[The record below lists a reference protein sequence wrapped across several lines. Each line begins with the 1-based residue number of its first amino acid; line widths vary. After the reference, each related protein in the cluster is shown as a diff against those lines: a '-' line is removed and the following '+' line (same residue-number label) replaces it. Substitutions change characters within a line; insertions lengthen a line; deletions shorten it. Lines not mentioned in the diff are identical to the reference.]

1 MSLLALGVDHLPSL
15 HSQGPSSYGLSVAK
29 IVRRT
34 GLALKPSHELWQ
46 SIFGDNGRIAVSTIF
61 FSFVL
66 NILALTGSLFM
77 LQVYDRVLPSGSV
90 PTLVALGL
98 IVLVLYAYY
107 GVLDYVRSRIFVRV
121 GRKVEEGLRNRVF
134 DAMSTLSLN
143 KANLLGG
150 LPVQDLNT
158 IRQFISGQGPLAYFD
173 MPYVPLYLLVV
184 FLLHWV
190 LGVVATISAVIIFAL
205 ALLAERATRAPS
217 SAATIATAKAQA
229 MTEETRR
236 NAEALFSLGM
246 KGAMRDR
253 WTVLQSEALEHQTRA
268 NDAGATYSTFSR
280 VFRLVIQ
287 SAMLGTAAWL
297 AVKHEISSGSI
308 IASSIIMGR
317 ALAPIEQAVGGWQQ
331 FLGARKAY
339 ERLSRVL
346 SQVPAE
352 RQRMKLPEPK
362 GLVDVEG
369 ATVVLPGTEKPVL
382 QNISFRV
389 QPGMGLGIIGPTGAG
404 KSTMARALVGLV
416 QLQRGAVRLDGAT
429 PDQRD
434 SDEHGRLIGYLPQDV
449 QIFDGTVAENISR
462 FTPAPD
468 ARKIVEAAQLAN
480 IHEFVMR
487 LPQGYDTP
495 MMEGGSRLS
504 AGQRQR
510 LALARALFGDPVLL
524 VMDEP
529 NSNLDAEGELA
540 LDKAIRAALA
550 RGASVIVVA
559 HRPSAL
565 NAIHDLLVLANG
577 QVAAYGKRD
586 EVLKKVGALQGTHAP
601 TTPPLQ
607 QIQHGG
613 RQIISMAGK
622 VTVPG
627 SETRN

>member
-1 MSLLALGVDHLPSL
+1 MA
-15 HSQGPSSYGLSVAK
+15 A
-29 IVRRT
+29 
-34 GLALKPSHELWQ
+34 KPSNELWQ
-46 SIFGDNGRIAVSTIF
+46 RIFSDNGRIAVSTIF

-143 KANLLGG
+143 KANLMGG

-190 LGVVATISAVIIFAL
+190 LGVVATVAAVFIFGL

-217 SAATIATAKAQA
+217 SAATLATAKAQA

-246 KGAMRDR
+246 KSAMRDR
-253 WTVLQSEALEHQTRA
+253 WSILQGEALEHQTRA
-268 NDAGATYSTFSR
+268 NDSGASYSTFSR

-287 SAMLGTAAWL
+287 SALLGTGAWL

-317 ALAPIEQAVGGWQQ
+317 ALAPIEQAVAGWQQ

-352 RQRMKLPEPK
+352 RQRMTLPNPK
-362 GLVDVEG
+362 GLVEVEG
-369 ATVVLPGTEKPVL
+369 ATVVLPGTDKPVL

-416 QLQRGAVRLDGAT
+416 PLQRGAVRLDGAT
-429 PDQRD
+429 PDQRN
-434 SDEHGRLIGYLPQDV
+434 SDDHGRLIGYLPQDV

-462 FTPAPD
+462 FTPSPD
-468 ARKIVEAAQLAN
+468 ASKIVEAAQLAN

-586 EVLKKVGALQGTHAP
+586 EVLKKVGAVQGTPAP
-601 TTPPLQ
+601 AIAQPQ
-607 QIQHGG
+607 QPAPS
-613 RQIISMAGK
+613 QIISMAGK
-622 VTVPG
+622 VPVPG
-627 SETRN
+627 SQTRN

>member
-1 MSLLALGVDHLPSL
+1 MAVKTSN
-15 HSQGPSSYGLSVAK
+15 
-29 IVRRT
+29 
-34 GLALKPSHELWQ
+34 ELWQ
-46 SIFGDNGRIAVSTIF
+46 RVFSDNGRIAVSTIF

-66 NILALTGSLFM
+66 NVLALTGSLFM

-98 IVLVLYAYY
+98 IVLVLYGYY
-107 GVLDYVRSRIFVRV
+107 GLLDYVRSRIFVRV

-143 KANLLGG
+143 KANFVGG

-190 LGVVATISAVIIFAL
+190 LGVVATVAAVMIFAL
-205 ALLAERATRAPS
+205 ALLAERSTRAPS
-217 SAATIATAKAQA
+217 SAASLATARAQA

-246 KGAMRDR
+246 KGSMRDR
-253 WTVLQSEALEHQTRA
+253 WSVLQGEALEHQTRA
-268 NDAGATYSTFSR
+268 NDAGASYSTFSR

-287 SAMLGTAAWL
+287 SALLGTGAWL

-317 ALAPIEQAVGGWQQ
+317 ALAPIEQAVAGWQQ
-331 FLGARKAY
+331 FSGARKAY
-339 ERLSRVL
+339 ERLARVL
-346 SQVPAE
+346 AQVPAE

-362 GLVDVEG
+362 GLVEVEG
-369 ATVVLPGTEKPVL
+369 ATVVLAGTEKPVL

-416 QLQRGAVRLDGAT
+416 PLQRGAVRLDGAT
-429 PDQRD
+429 PDQRN
-434 SDEHGRLIGYLPQDV
+434 SDDHGRLIGYLPQDV

-462 FTPAPD
+462 FSPSPD
-468 ARKIVEAAQLAN
+468 ASKIVEAAQLAN

-495 MMEGGSRLS
+495 LMEGGSRLS

-540 LDKAIRAALA
+540 LDRAIRSALA

-586 EVLKKVGALQGTHAP
+586 EVLKKVGAVQAAP
-601 TTPPLQ
+601 APSAAPSKQ
-607 QIQHGG
+607 QASVS
-613 RQIISMAGK
+613 IISMAGK
-622 VTVPG
+622 VPVPG
-627 SETRN
+627 PQTRN

>member
-1 MSLLALGVDHLPSL
+1 MA
-15 HSQGPSSYGLSVAK
+15 
-29 IVRRT
+29 VR
-34 GLALKPSHELWQ
+34 ASNELW
-46 SIFGDNGRIAVSTIF
+46 SHVFAANGRIAVSTIF

-66 NILALTGSLFM
+66 NVLALTGSLFM

-98 IVLVLYAYY
+98 IVLVLYAYC
-107 GVLDYVRSRIFVRV
+107 GLLDYIRSRIFVRV
-121 GRKVEEGLRNRVF
+121 GRRIEEQLRERVF

-143 KANLLGG
+143 KANAVGSM
-150 LPVQDLNT
+150 PVQDLNT
-158 IRQFISGQGPLAYFD
+158 VRQFISGQGPLAYFD

-184 FLLHWV
+184 FLLHWI
-190 LGVVATISAVIIFAL
+190 LGVVAAISAVVIFGL
-205 ALLAERATRAPS
+205 ALLAERATRAPT
-217 SAATIATAKAQA
+217 AASTQA
-229 MTEETRR
+229 MTRAMMMTEETRR
-236 NAEALFSLGM
+236 NSEALFSLGM

-253 WTVLQSEALEHQTRA
+253 WSKIQGEALHYQTLA
-268 NDAGATYSTFSR
+268 NDAGSSYSTFSR
-280 VFRLVIQ
+280 VFRMVIQ
-287 SAMLGTAAWL
+287 SAMLGTGAWL

-317 ALAPIEQAVGGWQQ
+317 ALAPIEQAVAGWQQ

-339 ERLSRVL
+339 ERLARVL
-346 SQVPAE
+346 SQVPAQRE
-352 RQRMKLPEPK
+352 RMKLPDPK
-362 GLVDVEG
+362 GLVEVEG
-369 ATVVLPGTEKPVL
+369 AVVMLPGSDKPVL
-382 QNISFRV
+382 QNINFRV

-404 KSTMARALVGLV
+404 KSTIARALVGLV
-416 QLQRGAVRLDGAT
+416 PLTRGAVRLDGAT

-462 FTPAPD
+462 FSPSPNPA
-468 ARKIVEAAQLAN
+468 KIVEAAQLAN
-480 IHEFVMR
+480 IHDFVMR

-529 NSNLDAEGELA
+529 NSNLDSEGELA

-586 EVLKKVGALQGTHAP
+586 EVLKKVGAVRSAHEAAPVQNQQAP
-601 TTPPLQ
+601 TQ
-607 QIQHGG
+607 QITMGG
-613 RQIISMAGK
+613 RIP
-622 VTVPG
+622 VPG
-627 SETRN
+627 SQTRN

>member
-1 MSLLALGVDHLPSL
+1 MA
-15 HSQGPSSYGLSVAK
+15 A
-29 IVRRT
+29 
-34 GLALKPSHELWQ
+34 KPSNELWQ
-46 SIFGDNGRIAVSTIF
+46 RIFSDNGRIAVSTIF

-90 PTLVALGL
+90 PTLIALGL
-98 IVLVLYAYY
+98 IVLVLYGYY

-121 GRKVEEGLRNRVF
+121 GRKIEEGLRNRVF

-143 KANLLGG
+143 KANLVGG
-150 LPVQDLNT
+150 MPVQDLNT

-190 LGVVATISAVIIFAL
+190 LGVVATVSAVIIFGL
-205 ALLAERATRAPS
+205 ALLAEHATRAPS
-217 SAATIATAKAQA
+217 SAATMATAKAQM

-253 WTVLQSEALEHQTRA
+253 WSVLQGEALEHQTRA
-268 NDAGATYSTFSR
+268 NDAGASFSTFSR

-287 SAMLGTAAWL
+287 SALLGTGAYL

-339 ERLSRVL
+339 ERLARIL
-346 SQVPAE
+346 GQVPAE
-352 RQRMKLPEPK
+352 RQRMKLPDPK
-362 GLVDVEG
+362 GLVEVEG
-369 ATVVLPGTEKPVL
+369 VTVVLHGTEKPVL

-404 KSTMARALVGLV
+404 KSTMARALMGLV
-416 QLQRGAVRLDGAT
+416 PLQRGAVRLDGAT

-462 FTPAPD
+462 FTPSPD
-468 ARKIVEAAQLAN
+468 ANKIVEAALLAN

-487 LPQGYDTP
+487 LPLGYDTP

-565 NAIHDLLVLANG
+565 NSIHDLLVLANG

-586 EVLKKVGALQGTHAP
+586 EVLKKVGALQGIK
-601 TTPPLQ
+601 TPAAVPPQ
-607 QIQHGG
+607 QAGSQV
-613 RQIISMAGK
+613 ISMAGK
-622 VTVPG
+622 VPVPG
-627 SETRN
+627 SQTRN

>member
-1 MSLLALGVDHLPSL
+1 MA
-15 HSQGPSSYGLSVAK
+15 A
-29 IVRRT
+29 
-34 GLALKPSHELWQ
+34 KPSNELWQ
-46 SIFGDNGRIAVSTIF
+46 RIFSDNGRIAVSTIF

-90 PTLVALGL
+90 PTLIALGL
-98 IVLVLYAYY
+98 IVLVLYGYY

-121 GRKVEEGLRNRVF
+121 GRKIEEGLRNRVF

-143 KANLLGG
+143 KANLVGG
-150 LPVQDLNT
+150 MPVQDLNT

-190 LGVVATISAVIIFAL
+190 LGVVATVSAVIIFGL
-205 ALLAERATRAPS
+205 ALLAEHATRAPS
-217 SAATIATAKAQA
+217 SAATMATAKAQM

-253 WTVLQSEALEHQTRA
+253 WSVLQGEALEHQTRA
-268 NDAGATYSTFSR
+268 NDAGASFSTFSR

-287 SAMLGTAAWL
+287 SALLGTGAYL

-339 ERLSRVL
+339 ERLARIL
-346 SQVPAE
+346 GQVPAE
-352 RQRMKLPEPK
+352 RQRMKLPDPK
-362 GLVDVEG
+362 GLVEVEG
-369 ATVVLPGTEKPVL
+369 ATVVLHGTEKPVL

-416 QLQRGAVRLDGAT
+416 PLQRGAVRLDGAT

-462 FTPAPD
+462 FTPSPD
-468 ARKIVEAAQLAN
+468 ANKIVEAALLAN

-565 NAIHDLLVLANG
+565 NSIHDLLVLANG

-586 EVLKKVGALQGTHAP
+586 EVLKKVGALQGIK
-601 TTPPLQ
+601 TPAAVPPQ
-607 QIQHGG
+607 QAGSQV
-613 RQIISMAGK
+613 ISMAGK
-622 VTVPG
+622 VPVPG
-627 SETRN
+627 SQTRN